1 MNFFVGIG
9 AVVGPVW
16 TVMEPALWVVGL
28 VSASIYWFKVTH
40 AKRKRYDNRGERNF
54 VIALQVGRPVSEAVK
69 SHFGELD
76 YLVDIQAV
84 LGKCVLETERD
95 YKTLSGE
102 LYRSMA
108 SNQNCPI
115 KLVLSGPVGLS
126 FLIGQL
132 VGLAKF
138 DVEIYQFDPVTKG
151 YQALP
156 APDLSWL

>member
-1 MNFFVGIG
+1 MEFFVNIG

-16 TVMEPALWVVGL
+16 TVFEPLLWLVGI
-28 VSASIYWFKVTH
+28 VSAALYWFKVTH
-40 AKRKRYDNRGERNF
+40 AKRKRYANRGGRNF

-76 YLVDIQAV
+76 CLVDIQAL
-84 LGKCVLETERD
+84 LGKCVLETSRD
-95 YKTLSGE
+95 YKVLAGE
-102 LYRSMA
+102 IYRAMA

-156 APDLSWL
+156 APDISWL